1 MGCGNT
7 KEKIEDEIMK
17 AQLERMKIQYER
29 QIQMKLLKD
38 LDGTDYK
45 PMAIPDYTA
54 PIQIKKPTIRKSR
67 KTLKL
72 DNSKTIKINPK
83 RNKSFSVKRNTKLKL
98 DDFRS
103 KTKKTNLKRKT

>member
-7 KEKIEDEIMK
+7 KEKIEDEMMK

-29 QIQMKLLKD
+29 QTQMKLLKD

-45 PMAIPDYTA
+45 PMVIPDYTA
-54 PIQIKKPTIRKSR
+54 PIQIKKPTIRKSM
-67 KTLKL
+67 KKL
-72 DNSKTIKINPK
+72 NLNNSKTIKINPK
-83 RNKSFSVKRNTKLKL
+83 RNKSFVIKRNTKIKL

-103 KTKKTNLKRKT
+103 KTKKTKIKRKT

>member
-29 QIQMKLLKD
+29 QTQMKLLKD

-45 PMAIPDYTA
+45 PMVIQDYTA
-54 PIQIKKPTIRKSR
+54 PIQIKKPIIKKARKA
-67 KTLKL
+67 LKL

-103 KTKKTNLKRKT
+103 KKKKQNLKRKT